1 MNAAISEYKK
11 NNFTKAEAK
20 LRKIIEQFPDY
31 ALAYVYLG
39 HTLNH
44 MVPPKP
50 IKAETA
56 YRQALAACRYNLLKP
71 DEYVYL
77 LDNLGMIRM
86 NFGDYAEAEE
96 LFRRAVNKKTGY
108 PVAYFNY
115 GCMLAR
121 RGLYDAAAVSFAEA
135 VRRDKHF
142 VNYVANHTN

>member
-1 MNAAISEYKK
+1 MY
-11 NNFTKAEAK
+11 FD
-20 LRKIIEQFPDY
+20 F
-31 ALAYVYLG
+31 
-39 HTLNH
+39 
-44 MVPPKP
+44 
-50 IKAETA
+50 
-56 YRQALAACRYNLLKP
+56 LKP

-96 LFRRAVNKKTGY
+96 LFRRAVNKKTDY

-142 VNYVANHTN
+142 VNYVANHIALSDFRKSDAYSNFVNSCK